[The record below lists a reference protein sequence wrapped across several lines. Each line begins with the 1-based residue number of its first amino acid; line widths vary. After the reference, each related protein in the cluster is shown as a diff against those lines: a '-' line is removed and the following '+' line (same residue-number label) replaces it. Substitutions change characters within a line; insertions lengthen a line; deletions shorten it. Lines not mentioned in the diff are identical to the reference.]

1 MCCTRKSS
9 VQGADFVADWIET
22 NRFER
27 LHSSRNAMRNASF
40 PRDFA
45 EANTKDSGAEARF
58 SSEARRIAD
67 LRSSTNPRRH
77 ARGARP
83 CEGHLAGRPARAPQ
97 MRDPFHPS
105 PRRCLRFPATK
116 RTLFWL
122 LRSIHREF
130 FEPVR
135 SCRPG
140 HRHIRDNRGSRT
152 IPVQIEQFFP
162 FQSRPR
168 QIFSQESKL
177 ERSRSE
183 RLENSGPYQGF
194 CEIPARL
201 QQYAFQTSVSG
212 PN

>member
-1 MCCTRKSS
+1 MQCATP
-9 VQGADFVADWIET
+9 A
-22 NRFER
+22 
-27 LHSSRNAMRNASF
+27 SRVN
-40 PRDFA
+40 FA

-58 SSEARRIAD
+58 SSEARRNAD
-67 LRSSTNPRRH
+67 LRSSTNPRQLVP
-77 ARGARP
+77 GGRP
-83 CEGHLAGRPARAPQ
+83 CEGRLADRPAQAPQ
-97 MRDPFHPS
+97 MRDPFHPD

-168 QIFSQESKL
+168 QISSEESKL

-183 RLENSGPYQGF
+183 RAENSSPNQEF
-194 CEIPARL
+194 CDTPALLPGYVSR
-201 QQYAFQTSVSG
+201 TSVKCPCRSYG
-212 PN
+212 LE